1 MDSSQFKALGDQH
14 FREEAKQNLLY
25 NNLQKVQGKSHAS
38 SKATYFSSPESILTL
53 FYLIYKIARPSII

>member
-38 SKATYFSSPESILTL
+38 SKATYFNVNYSLIFIIL
-53 FYLIYKIARPSII
+53 